1 MEFGG
6 FLEKWREYL
15 NGDAPRT
22 DSHLNQANNEYSEE
36 DLRCATQGFDK
47 SCLLGSG
54 SFGQVYKGTM
64 NDGTEVAIK
73 VLQVPEEGGFEDEVR
88 VLSRFRHPNLVILM
102 GFARH
107 AATGWRSLIYEFC
120 AGGDVAQRLSRS
132 RHRKELFGG
141 RERLSAALD
150 AACGLSH
157 LHNMTPRAF
166 HRDIK
171 SQNILLDKNGTAKMA
186 DFGLACL
193 SSASQ
198 HKVHRVG
205 GTVGYAC
212 PEYLRT
218 GLITEGAEVYS
229 FGMVLLELLTGVPP
243 AICRPGGQ
251 SGEYNYLVDWLQGSS
266 EKVQQMLDQTA
277 SFAPRTAEAMSEL
290 AFRCTRLPSTER
302 PLFKQLVEEL
312 RKLLSA
318 LAEVGRPTEVVSTP
332 AVAAS
337 PPSSELT
344 QAFAKGTAV
353 EAPFRGGPLW
363 FQGWVVNH
371 KQNGI
376 AVVRYN
382 DGRPPSAW
390 CQEEDVPFASLR
402 GAPGASYVAPTPA
415 VAEIGHPQLG
425 GVKVCRGGRLER
437 VAGSVKSSEENIV
450 IGQVNIVIWAFEVRR
465 SWFQVCRCHDYFF
478 SLYSAQLIWKDVQT
492 RVSRKH
498 FKLSCR
504 ILSLGDGRSQPA
516 WFVSCLSR
524 NGLLVNGSYVGPDAE
539 QRIEHGA
546 QLGLGVETLAPS
558 KSQPASMASVAT
570 AAAWRPPA
578 VKPFLVFELEVL
590 DQTQRADPK
599 TIMPV

>member
-1 MEFGG
+1 MEFGQ

-36 DLRCATQGFDK
+36 DLRCATQDFDK

-64 NDGTEVAIK
+64 KDGTEVAIK

-120 AGGDVAQRLSRS
+120 AGGDVARRLSRS
-132 RHRKELFGG
+132 RHHKELFGG
-141 RERLSAALD
+141 RERVSAALD

-212 PEYLRT
+212 PEYIRT

-229 FGMVLLELLTGVPP
+229 FGMVLFELLTGVPP
-243 AICRPGGQ
+243 AVCRPGGR
-251 SGEYNYLVDWLQGSS
+251 SGEFDYLVDYLQGSP

-277 SFAPRTAEAMSEL
+277 SFVPR
-290 AFRCTRLPSTER
+290 
-302 PLFKQLVEEL
+302 
-312 RKLLSA
+312 
-318 LAEVGRPTEVVSTP
+318 
-332 AVAAS
+332 
-337 PPSSELT
+337 
-344 QAFAKGTAV
+344 AV
-353 EAPFRGGPLW
+353 EA
-363 FQGWVVNH
+363 
-371 KQNGI
+371 
-376 AVVRYN
+376 
-382 DGRPPSAW
+382 
-390 CQEEDVPFASLR
+390 
-402 GAPGASYVAPTPA
+402 
-415 VAEIGHPQLG
+415 
-425 GVKVCRGGRLER
+425 
-437 VAGSVKSSEENIV
+437 
-450 IGQVNIVIWAFEVRR
+450 
-465 SWFQVCRCHDYFF
+465 
-478 SLYSAQLIWKDVQT
+478 
-492 RVSRKH
+492 
-498 FKLSCR
+498 
-504 ILSLGDGRSQPA
+504 
-516 WFVSCLSR
+516 
-524 NGLLVNGSYVGPDAE
+524 
-539 QRIEHGA
+539 
-546 QLGLGVETLAPS
+546 
-558 KSQPASMASVAT
+558 
-570 AAAWRPPA
+570 
-578 VKPFLVFELEVL
+578 
-590 DQTQRADPK
+590 
-599 TIMPV
+599 

>member
-1 MEFGG
+1 
-6 FLEKWREYL
+6 
-15 NGDAPRT
+15 
-22 DSHLNQANNEYSEE
+22 
-36 DLRCATQGFDK
+36 
-47 SCLLGSG
+47 
-54 SFGQVYKGTM
+54 
-64 NDGTEVAIK
+64 
-73 VLQVPEEGGFEDEVR
+73 
-88 VLSRFRHPNLVILM
+88 
-102 GFARH
+102 
-107 AATGWRSLIYEFC
+107 
-120 AGGDVAQRLSRS
+120 
-132 RHRKELFGG
+132 
-141 RERLSAALD
+141 
-150 AACGLSH
+150 
-157 LHNMTPRAF
+157 
-166 HRDIK
+166 
-171 SQNILLDKNGTAKMA
+171 
-186 DFGLACL
+186 
-193 SSASQ
+193 
-198 HKVHRVG
+198 
-205 GTVGYAC
+205 
-212 PEYLRT
+212 
-218 GLITEGAEVYS
+218 VYS

-332 AVAAS
+332 AAAAS

-344 QAFAKGTAV
+344 QAFARGTAV

-363 FQGWVVNH
+363 FQGWVVNY

-382 DGRPPSAW
+382 DG
-390 CQEEDVPFASLR
+390 QEEDVPVASLR
-402 GAPGASYVAPTPA
+402 GAPGDSFGAPSPP
-415 VAEIGHPQLG
+415 VAEIGHPSAPPSLPATLIADADSGLLVPARPAYQLKCVYAE
-425 GVKVCRGGRLER
+425 GVALSALPEVHRA
-437 VAGSVKSSEENIV
+437 VAAQSSELVVGRMVQAADFWDALVPE
-450 IGQVNIVIWAFEVRR
+450 
-465 SWFQVCRCHDYFF
+465 
-478 SLYSAQLIWKDVQT
+478 KDLQT
-492 RVSRKH
+492 RVSRYH

-504 ILSLGDGRSQPA
+504 MSSLGGGLCQPA
-516 WFVSCLSR
+516 LFVSCLSR

-558 KSQPASMASVAT
+558 KSQPASMVSVAT

-599 TIMPV
+599 TIVPVAQQAVVIDRAAPVVFPRAYGASPCSSPGGPGGPGVPGAGDLPTGTAASLYPFSQVDSMTAPPECFVLQKDSQLCQSPLVKFFKSQMGS